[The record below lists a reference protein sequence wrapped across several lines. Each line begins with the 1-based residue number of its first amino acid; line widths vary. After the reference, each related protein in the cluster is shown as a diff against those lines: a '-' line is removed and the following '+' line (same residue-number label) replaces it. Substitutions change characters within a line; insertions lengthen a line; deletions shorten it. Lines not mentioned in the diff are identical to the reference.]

1 MQPYGIQRL
10 DLMDGLSFV
19 DKGKIPDGYKNE
31 IDQLVKKEFANIK
44 REPVHPE
51 IRGIL
56 AKRKGADNSVSTLT
70 NALYT
75 EYLKQRN
82 NKKRRT
88 PDFND
93 DDDTLFLE
101 EYRRKYPRIDT
112 SRYIPNESSEV
123 SLLGIVDSY
132 LKHQEIVLDTLLPQT
147 VSNQW
152 RINNDY
158 IRQTCT
164 IVEEMNIQ
172 QRKQINDLEI
182 YRKRL

>member
-1 MQPYGIQRL
+1 
-10 DLMDGLSFV
+10 MDGLSFV
-19 DKGKIPDGYKNE
+19 DKGKIPDSYKNE

-93 DDDTLFLE
+93 DDDTLFWKSIEGNTRGLILPDT
-101 EYRRKYPRIDT
+101 YRT
-112 SRYIPNESSEV
+112 S
-123 SLLGIVDSY
+123 
-132 LKHQEIVLDTLLPQT
+132 LPKLA
-147 VSNQW
+147 
-152 RINNDY
+152 
-158 IRQTCT
+158 C
-164 IVEEMNIQ
+164 
-172 QRKQINDLEI
+172 
-182 YRKRL
+182 

>member
-1 MQPYGIQRL
+1 
-10 DLMDGLSFV
+10 MDGLSFV

-82 NKKRRT
+82 NKKKANT
-88 PDFND
+88 GF
-93 DDDTLFLE
+93 
-101 EYRRKYPRIDT
+101 
-112 SRYIPNESSEV
+112 
-123 SLLGIVDSY
+123 
-132 LKHQEIVLDTLLPQT
+132 
-147 VSNQW
+147 
-152 RINNDY
+152 
-158 IRQTCT
+158 
-164 IVEEMNIQ
+164 
-172 QRKQINDLEI
+172 
-182 YRKRL
+182 